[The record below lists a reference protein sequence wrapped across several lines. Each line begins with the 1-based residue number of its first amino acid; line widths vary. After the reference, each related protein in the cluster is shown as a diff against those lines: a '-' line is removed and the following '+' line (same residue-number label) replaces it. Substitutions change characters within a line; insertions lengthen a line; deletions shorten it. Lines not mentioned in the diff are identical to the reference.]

1 MLGSRTAVGLDLASG
16 VAVVG
21 EGGAAAVVEEA
32 AEDVAEEGPVDELVD
47 ELVGVATLGLELLLE
62 LEVATG
68 VGGAGT
74 CWVAAHPTVPA
85 PARSSPADA
94 TTAAV
99 RRRCPPVCSVVIS
112 ISGWS

>member
-1 MLGSRTAVGLDLASG
+1 MVD
-16 VAVVG
+16 
-21 EGGAAAVVEEA
+21 EGGAAGVVEEA
-32 AEDVAEEGPVDELVD
+32 AEGDVDGVADD
-47 ELVGVATLGLELLLE
+47 ELVGELVVVAPLEPELLLE
-62 LEVATG
+62 LELATG

-74 CWVAAHPTVPA
+74 WWVAAHPTVPA

-99 RRRCPPVCSVVIS
+99 RRRRPPVCSVVIS

>member
-1 MLGSRTAVGLDLASG
+1 MPGSRTAVGVDLASG
-16 VAVVG
+16 SAVVG
-21 EGGAAAVVEEA
+21 EGGAAGVFVEDA
-32 AEDVAEEGPVDELVD
+32 SDDELVD
-47 ELVGVATLGLELLLE
+47 ELVGVATLELELLLE

-74 CWVAAHPTVPA
+74 WWVAAHPTVPA

-99 RRRCPPVCSVVIS
+99 RRRRPPVCSVVIS

>member
-1 MLGSRTAVGLDLASG
+1 MPGSRTAVGVDLASG
-16 VAVVG
+16 SAVVG
-21 EGGAAAVVEEA
+21 ERGAAGVFVEDA
-32 AEDVAEEGPVDELVD
+32 SDDVADDELD
-47 ELVGVATLGLELLLE
+47 EELVGVATLELELLLE

-74 CWVAAHPTVPA
+74 WWVAAHPTVPA

-99 RRRCPPVCSVVIS
+99 RRRRPPVCSVVIS